1 MTNNLYIS
9 IFIDNDASMK
19 KHMSKLNAQLNGF
32 IDKVKNLDIELEIIS
47 YGDLEPSVFES
58 AQISEELITLNDGC
72 IPLLSSA
79 IQKGHQNLLT
89 KVKNQKPNHRSWFI
103 LLTNGRSLESIE
115 DSVNQLRNDS
125 DLDVF
130 FLPIALQKFTYS
142 KIFTNLRETFKRPIT
157 LTNYQ
162 FDKLF
167 DWLST
172 LLQERL
178 SKPQEEKL
186 KLSKDQ
192 LEGWAYL

>member
-19 KHMSKLNAQLNGF
+19 RHMLELNTQLNGF
-32 IDKVKNLDIELEIIS
+32 IDKIKNFDIELEIIS
-47 YGDLEPSVFES
+47 YGDLEPTVFES
-58 AQISEELITLNDGC
+58 AQVGKELITLHDAC
-72 IPLLSSA
+72 IPLLSNA
-79 IQKGHQNLLT
+79 IQKGHQNLSN
-89 KVKNQKPNHRSWFI
+89 KVKTQKPNHRSWFI
-103 LLTNGRSLESIE
+103 LLTNGRSLDSIE
-115 DSVNQLRNDS
+115 ESVNQLRNDS
-125 DLDVF
+125 NLDVF

-142 KIFTNLRETFKRPIT
+142 KIFTNLRDSFKRPIT

-167 DWLST
+167 DWLAM
-172 LLQERL
+172 LLKERL

>member
-19 KHMSKLNAQLNGF
+19 KHMSELNTQLNVF
-32 IDKVKNLDIELEIIS
+32 IDKIKNFDVELEIIS
-47 YGDLEPSVFES
+47 FGDLEPTVFES
-58 AQISEELITLNDGC
+58 AQAGSELITLNDAC

-79 IQKGHQNLLT
+79 IQKGHHNLLS

-115 DSVNQLRNDS
+115 DSVNQLRNDNN
-125 DLDVF
+125 LDVF

-142 KIFTNLRETFKRPIT
+142 KIFTNLRESFKRPIT